1 MRLTVFTASC
11 VGNSKN
17 CYYPEKHTVM
27 NSEEFLEAVKLDHV
41 CAEYENSY
49 RDSKNF
55 IVSDVIPMDCDND
68 HSENPQDWLTPESM
82 IDMLP
87 DTPFVIVPSRHNM
100 IVKNG
105 VSARPRWHIYFIIA
119 PTTDAQSYTELKHHI
134 YDSFPFF
141 DKNALDAARFIFG
154 CDATDI
160 IWHDGEV
167 MIDELFKTTESYNII
182 REGSRNT
189 TLSRFAGRVIKRYG
203 ITDRAHRI
211 FMEQAAKCE
220 PPLPDDELATIW
232 RSACR
237 FGQKITSQKGYV
249 PPEEY
254 EFRTTSLKPADYS
267 DIGQARVLAREYG
280 DELMYTAATDLLR
293 YNGVYW
299 EESKQKSVGAAIEF
313 LDLQLEDANQSV
325 SNAIEALV
333 GTGLS
338 EADIVGGGKR
348 FMNGLE
354 SEQLQ
359 LYEEYLT
366 AKAYKAFVMKRRD
379 MKYIVSAL
387 QTVKPMVN
395 APVSELDAD
404 PFMLNT
410 PSRTYDLRNGMFG
423 AKEHDSNDKITKV
436 TNYDPSDKGKDLWID
451 AVNEFFCNDKELIE
465 YVQQMMGLTLLG
477 KVFVEAL
484 IIAYGEG
491 GNGKSTFGNA
501 ILKTLGSYGGV
512 ISADALTV
520 GCRRNVK
527 PELAEAKGKRLLI
540 AAELEEGMR
549 LNTSMV
555 KQLCS
560 TDEIEA
566 EKKYKDPFH
575 FTPSHTVLLYTNHLP
590 KVGAMDEGIWRRL
603 IIIPFNAKIKHIK
616 DIKNYGDYLAENAG
630 EYIIKWLIEGAEK
643 IIRNGYNIVAP
654 KVVQEAIGK
663 YKNNNDWL
671 SHFLEDCCVVG
682 DEYTEGSGAVYRKY
696 REHCA
701 SVGEFTR
708 STTEFYNAIEQRGF
722 KRMKR
727 RDGRFIIGL
736 KLITET
742 EFDFSV

>member
-1 MRLTVFTASC
+1 MRFTIHTANC

-17 CYYPEKHTVM
+17 CYYPNKMIITNPDEM
-27 NSEEFLEAVKLDHV
+27 RQAVSLDHV

-49 RDSKNF
+49 RDSKSF

-82 IDMLP
+82 VDMLP

-100 IVKNG
+100 KVKNG
-105 VSARPRWHIYFIIA
+105 AAARPKWHIYFIIA
-119 PTTDAQSYTELKHHI
+119 PTTDAQSYTELKHKI
-134 YDSFPFF
+134 YDTFPFF

-154 CDATDI
+154 SDASEV
-160 IWHDGEV
+160 IWHDGEI
-167 MIDELFKTTESYNII
+167 MIDELFKPTEPYNVI
-182 REGSRNT
+182 REGSRNN

-203 ITDRAHRI
+203 ITDRANRI

-220 PPLPDDELATIW
+220 PPLPDEELATIW

-254 EFRTTSLKPADYS
+254 EFRKTSLKPADYS

-325 SNAIEALV
+325 SNALDALV

-338 EADIVGGGKR
+338 EADIIGGGKR
-348 FMNGLE
+348 FMNSLGAD
-354 SEQLQ
+354 QLQ

-423 AKEHDSNDKITKV
+423 AKEHDPNDKITKV
-436 TNYDPSDKGKDLWID
+436 TNYDPSDKGKELWLD

-566 EKKYKDPFH
+566 EKKYKAPFH

-603 IIIPFNAKIKHIK
+603 IIIPFNAKINRQS
-616 DIKNYGDYLAENAG
+616 DIKNYADYLAENAG
-630 EYIIKWLIEGAEK
+630 EYIMKWLIEGAEK
-643 IIRNGYNIVAP
+643 IIRNRFNANVP
-654 KVVQEAIGK
+654 KTVTQAISK
-663 YKNNNDWL
+663 YKRDNDWL
-671 SHFLEDCCVVG
+671 SHFLDECCEKG
-682 DEYTEGSGAVYRKY
+682 EGYETGSGKFYSEYRSY
-696 REHCA
+696 CA
-701 SVGEFTR
+701 RTGEFTR
-708 STTEFYNAIEQRGF
+708 STTDFYNAIEQAGF
-722 KRMKR
+722 VRVRKRHSMWIMGVR
-727 RDGRFIIGL
+727 
-736 KLITET
+736 LIET
-742 EFDFSV
+742 DFLE